1 MALIAAAIAAA
12 VVIASG
18 GSSPKPA
25 GAGFAT
31 NARPVPTNRVTGT
44 GSATVR
50 LVGNVAVVTVDT
62 NGLLKAAHLMHIH
75 GGTGNCPP
83 ASAAQVYQGHR
94 FISAGVGDKF
104 YGPVVT
110 SLTRSGDTS
119 PASHLSSGLYPQV
132 GNIRYQR
139 TIPLGPGVAQD
150 VRNGLAVIVVHGID
164 YDGGSTYS
172 NYLGPGVEASAPA
185 LCGPLF
191 PAQSLTS
198 ERPGGRGTTFVAS
211 LKLYGP
217 TPQQQ
222 AYAALFWCHPG
233 AARAPATASPAG
245 ESRKRSPT

>member
-1 MALIAAAIAAA
+1 LLGAVIAA
-12 VVIASG
+12 VVVLATG

-25 GAGFAT
+25 GAGFAA

-44 GSATVR
+44 GRATVQLR
-50 LVGNVAVVTVDT
+50 GNVAIVTVDT
-62 NGLLKAAHLMHIH
+62 NGLLQAAHLMHIH

-83 ASAAQVYQGHR
+83 ASAAQLYAGHR
-94 FISAGVGDKF
+94 FIPASVGDKY

-110 SLTRSGDTS
+110 SLTRYGDTS

-139 TIPLGPGVAQD
+139 TIPLGPGVAQEI
-150 VRNGLAVIVVHGID
+150 RNGLAVIVVHGIN
-164 YDGGSTYS
+164 YDGSSAYT
-172 NYLGPGVEASAPA
+172 NYLGAGVEASAPA

-191 PAQSLTS
+191 PAQTLTS
-198 ERPGGRGTTFVAS
+198 ERPGGHGSTFVAS

-222 AYAALFWCHPG
+222 AFAAQFWCHPG
-233 AARAPATASPAG
+233 ATSAATNAT
-245 ESRKRSPT
+245 ETRKRSPT